1 MRQFNLILAIILSYA
16 SLVGYGVTPIS
27 AEETHTYGPIK
38 AGDMLW
44 TIAGKVSPPSVSRHQ
59 VVLALQQA
67 NSHAFSVPCNFNS
80 LKLGETLRIPS
91 LTEIQ
96 VLTPEKALEELNRQN
111 EAWQNRRQKNIVCP
125 PITQPTA
132 EKTASQTTEELQQ
145 AASTEEAAL
154 KTTSPQEITPSTTNS
169 TAAATVQPDQATTE
183 PSSATTAVNVAQA
196 PTPEVPS
203 PSPSTPLTSPDP
215 IATSPAAPPNNQPA
229 LVPEV
234 ENNEATEEV
243 ETQLPSPIIPITRE
257 PSQPEDTYVLNNWV
271 SPKLIAL
278 LTIGTIIL
286 VLLSMGLRK
295 KAVKRN
301 LAKNEML
308 ENYTFSEPL
317 EEMPLQFD
325 QPDKPSR

>member
-1 MRQFNLILAIILSYA
+1 LSYA
-16 SLVGYGVTPIS
+16 SLIGYGITPIS

-44 TIAGKVSPPSVSRHQ
+44 TIAGKVSPPSVNRHQ

-96 VLTPEKALEELNRQN
+96 VLTPEKAVEELNRQN

-125 PITQPTA
+125 PITPPTV
-132 EKTASQTTEELQQ
+132 EKTASQATEELQQ
-145 AASTEEAAL
+145 AASTKEAAL
-154 KTTSPQEITPSTTNS
+154 KTTSPQEIAPSTTANS
-169 TAAATVQPDQATTE
+169 VAVTTVQSATTE
-183 PSSATTAVNVAQA
+183 SSSATTAVNVAQA
-196 PTPEVPS
+196 PTTEVPS
-203 PSPSTPLTSPDP
+203 PSPSPPLTSPDP
-215 IATSPAAPPNNQPA
+215 VATSPAAPPNNQPA
-229 LVPEV
+229 LVPEI
-234 ENNEATEEV
+234 ENEATEAV

-257 PSQPEDTYVLNNWV
+257 PSQLEETYVLNNWI
-271 SPKLIAL
+271 SPKSIAL

-308 ENYTFSEPL
+308 ENYTFSEPI

-325 QPDKPSR
+325 QPDKLSR

>member
-27 AEETHTYGPIK
+27 AEETHTYGPIQ

-44 TIAGKVSPPSVSRHQ
+44 TIAGKVSPPSVNRHQ

-96 VLTPEKALEELNRQN
+96 AVIPEQAIAELNRQN
-111 EAWQNRRQKNIVCP
+111 EEWRNRRQKKIVCP

-132 EKTASQTTEELQQ
+132 EKTSPEKLPQ
-145 AASTEEAAL
+145 ANSAKAAAL
-154 KTTSPQEITPSTTNS
+154 KTTSPQEVTQSATNS
-169 TAAATVQPDQATTE
+169 TVQADQATTE
-183 PSSATTAVNVAQA
+183 PSSATTAVNVAPA

-203 PSPSTPLTSPDP
+203 PSSPPTPLTSPDHA
-215 IATSPAAPPNNQPA
+215 ATSPTAPPNNQLA

-234 ENNEATEEV
+234 ENKAAAEV
-243 ETQLPSPIIPITRE
+243 ETQLPSPTIPITRE
-257 PSQPEDTYVLNNWV
+257 PSQSEDNYLLTGWN

-278 LTIGTIIL
+278 FTIGAIIL

-301 LAKNEML
+301 RAKNEML

-317 EEMPLQFD
+317 EEMPLQLE

>member
-16 SLVGYGVTPIS
+16 SLVGYGITPIS

-44 TIAGKVSPPSVSRHQ
+44 TIAGKVSPPSVNRHQ

-67 NSHAFSVPCNFNS
+67 NSNAFSVPCNFNS

-96 VLTPEKALEELNRQN
+96 AFTPEKAIEELNRQN
-111 EAWQNRRQKNIVCP
+111 KEWQNRRQKKIVCP
-125 PITQPTA
+125 PVTQPAA
-132 EKTASQTTEELQQ
+132 EKTSPQATEEPQQ
-145 AASTEEAAL
+145 TSPPKETAL
-154 KTTSPQEITPSTTNS
+154 KTTSPQEVTQSTTHS
-169 TAAATVQPDQATTE
+169 AAVATVQPDQATTE
-183 PSSATTAVNVAQA
+183 SGSATTAVNVAQA
-196 PTPEVPS
+196 PTQEVLS
-203 PSPSTPLTSPDP
+203 PSQPNPSVSPNP
-215 IATSPAAPPNNQPA
+215 AATSPAAPPNDQLT

-234 ENNEATEEV
+234 ENKATEEV

-257 PSQPEDTYVLNNWV
+257 PSQPEETYILNNWV

-295 KAVKRN
+295 KTVKRN

>member
-16 SLVGYGVTPIS
+16 SLVGYGITPIS

-96 VLTPEKALEELNRQN
+96 AFIPEKAMAELNRQN
-111 EAWQNRRQKNIVCP
+111 KEWQNRRQKKIVCP
-125 PITQPTA
+125 PIAQPTA
-132 EKTASQTTEELQQ
+132 EKTTSQATEKLQQ
-145 AASTEEAAL
+145 ASSAEEAAL
-154 KTTSPQEITPSTTNS
+154 KTTSPQEIAPSTTANS
-169 TAAATVQPDQATTE
+169 VAVTTVQPATTE
-183 PSSATTAVNVAQA
+183 SGSVTTAVNVAQA
-196 PTPEVPS
+196 PPPEVPS

-215 IATSPAAPPNNQPA
+215 VATSPAAPPNNQPA
-229 LVPEV
+229 LVPEI
-234 ENNEATEEV
+234 ENEATESV

-257 PSQPEDTYVLNNWV
+257 PSQPEETYVLNNWV

-308 ENYTFSEPL
+308 ENYTFSEPI

-325 QPDKPSR
+325 QPDKPSH

>member
-1 MRQFNLILAIILSYA
+1 VRQFNLILAIILSYA

-44 TIAGKVSPPSVSRHQ
+44 TIAGKVSPPSVNRHQ

-96 VLTPEKALEELNRQN
+96 AFIPEKAMAELNRQN
-111 EAWQNRRQKNIVCP
+111 KEWQNRRQKKIVCP
-125 PITQPTA
+125 PIAQPTA
-132 EKTASQTTEELQQ
+132 EKTASQATEKLQQ
-145 AASTEEAAL
+145 ASSAKAAAL
-154 KTTSPQEITPSTTNS
+154 KTISPQEVTQSTINS
-169 TAAATVQPDQATTE
+169 TAAATVQSDQATTE
-183 PSSATTAVNVAQA
+183 PGSATTAVNVAQA
-196 PTPEVPS
+196 PTPEAPS
-203 PSPSTPLTSPDP
+203 PSPPTPLTSPDHV
-215 IATSPAAPPNNQPA
+215 ATSPAAPPNNQLA

-234 ENNEATEEV
+234 ENKATTEV
-243 ETQLPSPIIPITRE
+243 ETQLPSPTIPITRE

-278 LTIGTIIL
+278 LTIGTIIS

-325 QPDKPSR
+325 QPDKPSH

>member
-1 MRQFNLILAIILSYA
+1 VRQFNLILAIILSYA
-16 SLVGYGVTPIS
+16 SLVGYGITPIS

-96 VLTPEKALEELNRQN
+96 VLTPEKAVEELNRQN

-154 KTTSPQEITPSTTNS
+154 KTTSPQEIAPSTTANS
-169 TAAATVQPDQATTE
+169 VAVTTVQPATTE
-183 PSSATTAVNVAQA
+183 SSSATTAVNVAQA

-215 IATSPAAPPNNQPA
+215 VATSPAAPPNNQPA
-229 LVPEV
+229 LVPEI
-234 ENNEATEEV
+234 ENEATESV
-243 ETQLPSPIIPITRE
+243 ETQLSSPIIPITRE
-257 PSQPEDTYVLNNWV
+257 PSQPEETYVLNNWV

-308 ENYTFSEPL
+308 ENYTFSEPI

>member
-1 MRQFNLILAIILSYA
+1 VRQFNLILAIILSYA

-67 NSHAFSVPCNFNS
+67 NPHAFSMPCNFNS
-80 LKLGETLRIPS
+80 LKLGETLHIPS

-96 VLTPEKALEELNRQN
+96 AFIPEKAIAELNRQN
-111 EAWQNRRQKNIVCP
+111 KEWQNRRQKKIVCP
-125 PITQPTA
+125 PIAQPTA
-132 EKTASQTTEELQQ
+132 EKTSPQATEEPQQ
-145 AASTEEAAL
+145 ASSAKAAAL
-154 KTTSPQEITPSTTNS
+154 KTTSPQEVTQSTTNS
-169 TAAATVQPDQATTE
+169 AAVATVQPEQATTE
-183 PSSATTAVNVAQA
+183 SGSATTAVNVAQT
-196 PTPEVPS
+196 PTPEVTS
-203 PSPSTPLTSPDP
+203 PSQQKLSVSPDHA
-215 IATSPAAPPNNQPA
+215 ATSPTAPPNNQLA

-234 ENNEATEEV
+234 ENEATKEQ
-243 ETQLPSPIIPITRE
+243 ETQLPSPTIPITRE
-257 PSQPEDTYVLNNWV
+257 PSQSENNYLLNGWN

-278 LTIGTIIL
+278 FTIGAIIL

-295 KAVKRN
+295 KAVKRK

>member
-96 VLTPEKALEELNRQN
+96 AFTPEKAIAELNRQN
-111 EAWQNRRQKNIVCP
+111 KEWQNRRQKKIVCP
-125 PITQPTA
+125 PITPPTA
-132 EKTASQTTEELQQ
+132 EKTASQPTEELQVSS
-145 AASTEEAAL
+145 AKAAAL
-154 KTTSPQEITPSTTNS
+154 KTTSPQEVTQSTTNS
-169 TAAATVQPDQATTE
+169 VAAATVQPDQATTE
-183 PSSATTAVNVAQA
+183 PSSTTTPLNVAQA
-196 PTPEVPS
+196 PTQEVLS
-203 PSPSTPLTSPDP
+203 PSQQNPSVSPNPATTSPT
-215 IATSPAAPPNNQPA
+215 ASPNNQLA

-234 ENNEATEEV
+234 ENKATAEV
-243 ETQLPSPIIPITRE
+243 ETQLPSPTIPITRE
-257 PSQPEDTYVLNNWV
+257 PSQPEETYVLNNWV

-278 LTIGTIIL
+278 LTIGTIIS
-286 VLLSMGLRK
+286 VLLLMGLRK